1 MYQVVPYCVILFQNR
16 KYRKVFKNAKCKFLA
31 IKKHQET
38 RIGINNTKSNKTISY
53 IDKKGGKL

>member
-16 KYRKVFKNAKCKFLA
+16 KCRKVFKNAKCKFFE

-38 RIGINNTKSNKTISY
+38 KIETNNTKSNKI
-53 IDKKGGKL
+53 IRHLDKKGGKP